1 MIKSK
6 KLYKFKNIKHYFF
19 NSIGGFSNGVYKS
32 LNCGIGSNDKKEN
45 VNKNLNIVKKKIGV
59 KNSNLLLMKQYHSD
73 KFFIIKSNLKK
84 KLFGDGMI
92 TKKRGLALGVLTA
105 DCAPILFYDKEKKII
120 GVAHVGWKGAY
131 KSLIIKMLSSLLK
144 KGSKKTNIIVI
155 IGPCISSLN
164 YEVKQDFLKK
174 FIKKNKENLYF
185 FKKNKNKFYFDLA
198 NYIKSQ
204 ILSIGIK
211 NIEIIKKDTFRA
223 SNNFFSHRRAKKLNF
238 DDYGRNISIIMIK

>member
-1 MIKSK
+1 MCS
-6 KLYKFKNIKHYFF
+6 NI
-19 NSIGGFSNGVYKS
+19 I
-32 LNCGIGSNDKKEN
+32 L
-45 VNKNLNIVKKKIGV
+45 LKKKI
-59 KNSNLLLMKQYHSD
+59 S
-73 KFFIIKSNLKK
+73 
-84 KLFGDGMI
+84 
-92 TKKRGLALGVLTA
+92 
-105 DCAPILFYDKEKKII
+105 